1 MTSFQQELRKH
12 SMNIFNEA
20 YITPVEQLPKLLET
34 VDHDILETQ
43 KFLESL
49 MEQRSVIQN
58 QLQ

>member
-20 YITPVEQLPKLLET
+20 YTTPVEQLPKLLET

-49 MEQRSVIQN
+49 MEQRNVIQN

>member
-20 YITPVEQLPKLLET
+20 YTTPVEQLPKLLET

-43 KFLESL
+43 KFLASL

>member
-12 SMNIFNEA
+12 SMCIFNEA
-20 YITPVEQLPKLLET
+20 YTTPVEQLPKLLET